1 MGYQKLLY
9 RHFVGHDDSDGS
21 QIIAY
26 SQSLSLQY
34 EQHYSAVNQKF
45 LRKSASVIAKSILTK
60 LEQMKNPIGRA
71 HRHLAMVLFT
81 LRFLG

>member
-34 EQHYSAVNQKF
+34 EQHYSAQ
-45 LRKSASVIAKSILTK
+45 
-60 LEQMKNPIGRA
+60 
-71 HRHLAMVLFT
+71 
-81 LRFLG
+81 